1 MTALEDTRRFMRS
14 PEGHAWLTG
23 IRDHL
28 HDRHIRRV
36 AFAATDKGIATTLCL
51 DNRDTYRFMDEELM
65 LETLREQ
72 FSGVFRE
79 FDSQPQPRK
88 EG

>member
-1 MTALEDTRRFMRS
+1 MTALKDTRRFMRS

-23 IRDHL
+23 IRAHL
-28 HDRHIRRV
+28 QGLRIRRV
-36 AFAATDKGIATTLCL
+36 AFAATDKGIATTLHL
-51 DNRDTYRFMDEELM
+51 DNCETYRFIDEELM

-79 FDSQPQPRK
+79 LDSQIHTRK
-88 EG
+88 EE